1 MNKFDSLY
9 YSSFNFLAEQDS
21 TLPSL
26 IDAIKK
32 GDPNLLDA
40 IAAIKNNTNPTTD
53 HLSSLNNLLNV
64 YKSTQTPATS
74 GQQTPT
80 QAALKT
86 PEYSMPTQ
94 VQSTIIGAKTT

>member
-1 MNKFDSLY
+1 MNKFNSLY

-32 GDPNLLDA
+32 GDSNLIDA
-40 IAAIKNNTNPTTD
+40 IAAIKNNGNPTTD
-53 HLSSLNNLLNV
+53 QITALNNLLNV
-64 YKSTQTPATS
+64 YKSTQTPPTS
-74 GQQTPT
+74 AQNSPT
-80 QAALKT
+80 QPPVKPPT
-86 PEYSMPTQ
+86 QTMPTQ